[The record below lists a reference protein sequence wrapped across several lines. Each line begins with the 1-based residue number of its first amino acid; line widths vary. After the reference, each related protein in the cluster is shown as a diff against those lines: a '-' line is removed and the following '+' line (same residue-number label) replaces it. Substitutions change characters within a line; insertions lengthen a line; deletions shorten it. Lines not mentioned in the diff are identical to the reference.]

1 LGPPLRHTN
10 SGQEGWLIS
19 SLSDIQTWASLYTM
33 AMSHAARSQGHQ
45 IIVLFAQSPS
55 QSTENLKT
63 STMLSTLNIEH
74 RSSCEVKNHLFT
86 GTGGFYLDFT
96 FHVCEVKNHLFTGT
110 GGFYLDLTFH
120 VSPFKILNFTL
131 SQVKFCFPAPAILKF
146 NFLMTD
152 TLSDKNPSP
161 TEEEIRREL
170 AGHYCR
176 CGSHYLVI

>member
-1 LGPPLRHTN
+1 MP
-10 SGQEGWLIS
+10 
-19 SLSDIQTWASLYTM
+19 
-33 AMSHAARSQGHQ
+33 HAARSQGHQ

-96 FHVCEVKNHLFTGT
+96 FHV
-110 GGFYLDLTFH
+110 
-120 VSPFKILNFTL
+120 SPFKILNLTL
-131 SQVKFCFPAPAILKF
+131 SRVKFCFPAPAILKF

-176 CGSHYLVI
+176 CGVAVLT